1 MLRHYNMFMV
11 MIYND
16 FENKILNGVRLFDKI
31 KDIILWSKGIIKY
44 NDLTKEKRIYKTY
57 KSFFRIIEV
66 HIQDESYYFA
76 KKRMFKKQINI

>member
-1 MLRHYNMFMV
+1 MFMV